1 MLRLD
6 ELAVGYA
13 GARGAVLEPIT
24 VEAPPGRFICLLGRN
39 GAGKSTLMR
48 TIAGLQPALGGKVA
62 LGDEDVLALS
72 PAQRAR
78 RIALVLTERIA
89 SPGLT
94 VDDVV
99 LLGRAPFS
107 AWHGRMSAED
117 IDLARGA
124 MTQTDASPFAGR
136 LFDSLSDGERQRV
149 MIARAVA
156 QAPRLMILDEITA
169 FLDLPGRVEMMTM
182 LRRHARQSGCIV
194 LLSSHDLDL
203 SLQLADD
210 IWLAGGDGRLAIGTP
225 GALAASGAINAA
237 FDSGAVRFS
246 AELGRFELN
255 SLEALAS

>member
-1 MLRLD
+1 MLRLGQ
-6 ELAVGYA
+6 LVVGYA
-13 GARGAVLEPIT
+13 SARGAVLEAISVDT
-24 VEAPPGRFICLLGRN
+24 PPGCFICLLGRN

-48 TIAGLQPALGGKVA
+48 SIAGLQPALGGHVM
-62 LGDEDVLALS
+62 LDDDDLLALP

-78 RIALVLTERIA
+78 RIALVLTDRIA

-107 AWHGRMSAED
+107 AWHGRLSEQDRQLAWDAMEQTSA
-117 IDLARGA
+117 L
-124 MTQTDASPFAGR
+124 PFAGR

-149 MIARAVA
+149 MIARAIA

-182 LRRHARQSGCIV
+182 LREHARQTRCTV

-203 SLQLADD
+203 SLQLADE

-225 GALAASGAINAA
+225 GVLAASGAINAA

-246 AELGRFELN
+246 STLGRFEL
-255 SLEALAS
+255 SQKDGLAP

>member
-1 MLRLD
+1 MLQLD
-6 ELAVGYA
+6 QLVVGYP
-13 GARGAVLEPIT
+13 GTRGTVLDGISIK
-24 VEAPPGRFICLLGRN
+24 APPSSFVCLLGRN

-48 TIAGLQPALGGKVA
+48 SIAGLQPALGGSA
-62 LGDEDVLALS
+62 TLDDENLLALS

-107 AWHGRMSAED
+107 AWHGRLSAAD
-117 IDLARGA
+117 YAIARDA
-124 MTQTDASPFAGR
+124 LTQTGAHPFAGR

-149 MIARAVA
+149 MIARAIA
-156 QAPRLMILDEITA
+156 QTPRLMILDEITA

-182 LRRHARQSGCIV
+182 LREHARQSGCIT

-203 SLQLADD
+203 SLQLADE

-225 GALAASGAINAA
+225 GALAQSGEINMA

-246 AELGRFELN
+246 AKLGRFELR
-255 SLEALAS
+255 SQGLS

>member
-1 MLRLD
+1 MLQFD
-6 ELAVGYA
+6 QLAVGYP
-13 GARGAVLEPIT
+13 GTRGQVLEPIT
-24 VEAPPGRFICLLGRN
+24 VSAVPGRFICLLGRN

-48 TIAGLQPALGGKVA
+48 TIAGLQPALGGNVM
-62 LGDEDVLALS
+62 LDDEELLTLAA
-72 PAQRAR
+72 AQRAR

-117 IDLARGA
+117 IGLAQSALARTGA
-124 MTQTDASPFAGR
+124 LPFAGR

-149 MIARAVA
+149 MIARAIA

-182 LRRHARQSGCIV
+182 LRDHARQSGCIV

-210 IWLAGGDGRLAIGTP
+210 IWLAGGDGRLAIGNP

-237 FDSGAVRFS
+237 FDSGAVKFS
-246 AELGRFELN
+246 PDLGRFELV
-255 SLEALAS
+255 SA